1 MSVTISNN
9 YREKIDFYNN
19 VIMNTFM
26 SSEKYKLMNIMS
38 LNDANSCISSLEKLN
53 NMLRT
58 CDIDHDATSENATSE
73 NATSEN
79 ATSENATS
87 ENADMEIIDTLQFVN
102 NSLSNIIK
110 LFGTYRIDDL
120 LLICFGKAFYQ
131 KNIINNKN
139 YERYKLL
146 SRFCHPINYKILN
159 WANKK
164 GSAIKNNNSKNL
176 QEKPSIH
183 KNRLVDDIMLV
194 ERAENFECFDLARTN
209 QNFKIRISGLKFV
222 IHSPENKQTVVIY
235 CVVDDIIPNCMNYKS
250 ISDKLYDL
258 NCIELDDNV
267 YNHTTWSRYI
277 DTLTLKELFIYN
289 IRELYEKYV
298 GIINQVN
305 LLKQK
310 TIFQIVQEFVGS
322 ELYTQRTIIIQ
333 LLINSDRQEFQ
344 YIAYLLYDLLSNETN
359 GNIDTQEQNNILD
372 SLPWKYKHYFKEAM
386 SQTIAYT
393 NQLHNFD
400 NNKIPLEQQICLM
413 KVSDYVKEKAM
424 QKLKEVKSKADDSGS
439 KARQYLEGLLKI
451 PFSIFIKEDIFDVK
465 YNIKQEFNKV
475 ITLIKSLD
483 KSRFRSSS
491 QKWIFDIISKIEQD
505 GLIAEYTTQTTQ
517 TKNYNIY
524 EITRLLTY
532 IKTDINLKHH
542 ILENIQTN
550 ISKLKKGQL
559 IQAYSCIY
567 DKSKPDSKLDLSI
580 IRQSILEYI
589 TKYLDQHGKQE
600 TPEQI
605 IDALID
611 NLSTIVNREIY
622 NNYSLTRQSIE
633 NIEKYNRDIITYIE
647 DTNAILDRSVY
658 GHKNAKKSIERII
671 GQWINGETSG
681 YCFGFE
687 GAPGVGK
694 TSLAK
699 KGIANCLN
707 NKDGVSRP
715 FALIAIGGSSNG
727 SILDGHNYTY
737 VGSSWGKIVDI
748 LIEKRCMNPIIFID
762 ELDKVSKT
770 EQGKEIISILTHL
783 TDSTQNSVFQDKYFS
798 GINIDLSK
806 VLFIFSYNDP
816 DLIDRILLDRI
827 HRIKFDNL
835 TIDDKL
841 VITSEYIIPEIT
853 KNLGLSNSIVID
865 NQTIKYL
872 IEAYTNE
879 SGVRKLK
886 EIIFDILADIN
897 LEVLKNNQEYI
908 IPYNLTCKKIDD
920 ILRERP
926 KIRHVKINDEPRTGI
941 INGLWANA
949 LGKGGILHIESS
961 FMTSSNVLELKLT
974 GMQGEVMKE
983 SMQVAKTLAW
993 NLLDDET
1000 KTRLQQ
1006 EFEKTTLQ
1014 GVHIHVPEGA
1024 TPKDGP
1030 SAGTAITTCLYSLLT
1045 GRKIKNNIAI
1055 TGEICLQGNVTAI
1068 GGLELKIIG
1077 GINAGVDTFLFPEEN
1092 KDDYR
1097 LFLDKYRENSIIK
1110 GVTFHM
1116 IKHIR
1121 DVLHLVLV

>member
-9 YREKIDFYNN
+9 YREKIDFYYN

-26 SSEKYKLMNIMS
+26 SSEKYKLMNIMT
-38 LNDANSCISSLEKLN
+38 LNDANSCVSSLEKLN
-53 NMLRT
+53 NLLRT
-58 CDIDHDATSENATSE
+58 CDSDNGDIL
-73 NATSEN
+73 
-79 ATSENATS
+79 
-87 ENADMEIIDTLQFVN
+87 DTLQFIN
-102 NSLSNIIK
+102 NSLSNVIK

-120 LLICFGKAFYQ
+120 ILICFGKAFYQ
-131 KNIINNKN
+131 KNILNNEN
-139 YERYKLL
+139 YDKYKLL

-159 WANKK
+159 WNNKK
-164 GSAIKNNNSKNL
+164 NQKR
-176 QEKPSIH
+176 QEKGEKAPIQ
-183 KNRLVDDIMLV
+183 KNKLVDDNMII

-209 QNFKIRISGLKFV
+209 QNFKIRISGLKFI
-222 IHSPENKQTVVIY
+222 IHSPENKQTIVIF
-235 CVVDDIIPNCMNYKS
+235 CVVDDIVPNCMNYKL
-250 ISDKLYDL
+250 INDKLYDL
-258 NCIELDDNV
+258 NCIEFNDNIF
-267 YNHTTWSRYI
+267 NRTTWTRFI

-289 IRELYEKYV
+289 IKELYDRYV

-322 ELYTQRTIIIQ
+322 ELYTQRNIIIQ

-344 YIAYLLYDLLSNETN
+344 YIAYLLYDLLSNENN

-386 SQTIAYT
+386 AQTIAYT

-451 PFSIFIKEDIFDVK
+451 PFSIFVKEEIFEVK
-465 YNIKQEFNKV
+465 DNIKREFAKLV
-475 ITLIKSLD
+475 TVYSSLD
-483 KSRFRSSS
+483 KNKFKNN
-491 QKWIFDIISKIEQD
+491 KWIIDIIKVIETTQ
-505 GLIAEYTTQTTQ
+505 LLKEYTNHE
-517 TKNYNIY
+517 KNYNIY
-524 EITRLLTY
+524 EITRFLTHVKEEINVKCHILQNIKSNIGKVKKTQLIKLYNNICSLDSSQTLDSDKIKQDSEAIKQYIIESIDSNDNDTVLNTIIDHLSSLINKDIYSNYTLSKKYIEKIENYNNDIISY
-532 IKTDINLKHH
+532 IK
-542 ILENIQTN
+542 ETN
-550 ISKLKKGQL
+550 
-559 IQAYSCIY
+559 
-567 DKSKPDSKLDLSI
+567 
-580 IRQSILEYI
+580 
-589 TKYLDQHGKQE
+589 
-600 TPEQI
+600 
-605 IDALID
+605 
-611 NLSTIVNREIY
+611 N
-622 NNYSLTRQSIE
+622 
-633 NIEKYNRDIITYIE
+633 
-647 DTNAILDRSVY
+647 ILDRSVY

-687 GAPGVGK
+687 GAPGIGK

-707 NKDGVSRP
+707 NSEGVSRP
-715 FALIAIGGSSNG
+715 FAFIAIGGSSNG

-748 LIEKRCMNPIIFID
+748 LIEKKCMNPIIFID

-770 EQGKEIISILTHL
+770 EHGKEIISILTHL

-816 DLIDRILLDRI
+816 ELIDRILLDRI

-835 TIDDKL
+835 TLDDKL
-841 VITSEYIIPEIT
+841 VITSDYIMPEIC
-853 KNLGLSNSIVID
+853 KNLGLDNSILID
-865 NQTIKYL
+865 NETVKYL
-872 IEAYTNE
+872 IETYTNE

-886 EIIFDILADIN
+886 EILFEILGDIN
-897 LEVLKNNQEYI
+897 LEILKNNPEYT
-908 IPYNLTCKKIDD
+908 IPYTLTNKKIDE
-920 ILRERP
+920 ILKEKP
-926 KIRHVKINDEPRTGI
+926 KIKRVKINREPKVGV

-961 FMTSSNVLELKLT
+961 FISSSNQLELKLT
-974 GMQGEVMKE
+974 GMQGDVMKE

-993 NLLDDET
+993 NLLDKDKH
-1000 KTRLQQ
+1000 KTLQE
-1006 EFEKTTLQ
+1006 EFEKTRQQ

-1045 GRKIKNNIAI
+1045 GRQIKNNIAI

-1092 KDDYR
+1092 SDDYR
-1097 LFLDKYRENSIIK
+1097 LFLDKYRDNSIISGK
-1110 GVTFHM
+1110 TFHM
-1116 IKHIR
+1116 VKNIQE
-1121 DVLHLVLV
+1121 VLDIVLL

>member
-9 YREKIDFYNN
+9 YREKIDFYYN

-26 SSEKYKLMNIMS
+26 SSEKYKLMNIMT
-38 LNDANSCISSLEKLN
+38 LNDANSCVSSLEKLN
-53 NMLRT
+53 NLLRT
-58 CDIDHDATSENATSE
+58 CDSDNGDIL
-73 NATSEN
+73 
-79 ATSENATS
+79 
-87 ENADMEIIDTLQFVN
+87 DTLQFIN
-102 NSLSNIIK
+102 NSLSNVIK

-120 LLICFGKAFYQ
+120 IVICFGKAFYQ
-131 KNIINNKN
+131 KNILNSQN
-139 YERYKLL
+139 YDKYKLL

-159 WANKK
+159 WNNKK
-164 GSAIKNNNSKNL
+164 NQKRQDKGEKAPIQKNK
-176 QEKPSIH
+176 
-183 KNRLVDDIMLV
+183 LVDDNMII
-194 ERAENFECFDLARTN
+194 ERGENFECFDLARSN
-209 QNFKIRISGLKFV
+209 QNFKIRISGLKFI
-222 IHSPENKQTVVIY
+222 IHSPENKQTIVIF
-235 CVVDDIIPNCMNYKS
+235 CVVDDIVPNCMNYKL
-250 ISDKLYDL
+250 INDKLYDL
-258 NCIELDDNV
+258 NCIEFNDNIF
-267 YNHTTWSRYI
+267 NRTTWSRFI

-289 IRELYEKYV
+289 IKELYDRYV

-310 TIFQIVQEFVGS
+310 TIFQIVQDFVGS
-322 ELYTQRTIIIQ
+322 ELYTQRNIIIQ

-344 YIAYLLYDLLSNETN
+344 YIAYLLYDLLSNENN

-386 SQTIAYT
+386 AQTIAYT

-413 KVSDYVKEKAM
+413 KVNDYVKEKAM

-451 PFSIFIKEDIFDVK
+451 PFSIFVKEEIFEVK
-465 YNIKQEFNKV
+465 DNIKREFAKLITVYSTLDKNKFKNNKW
-475 ITLIKSLD
+475 IIDIIKDIENTELIKL
-483 KSRFRSSS
+483 
-491 QKWIFDIISKIEQD
+491 
-505 GLIAEYTTQTTQ
+505 YTNQE
-517 TKNYNIY
+517 KNYNIY
-524 EITRLLTY
+524 EITKFLTFV
-532 IKTDINLKHH
+532 KEDINLRRH
-542 ILENIQTN
+542 ILQNIKSNIGKVKKTQLIKLYTN
-550 ISKLKKGQL
+550 IYSLGD
-559 IQAYSCIY
+559 IQSLDSDKIKQDTEAIKQYIIECI
-567 DKSKPDSKLDLSI
+567 DSWDDDTVLN
-580 IRQSILEYI
+580 
-589 TKYLDQHGKQE
+589 T
-600 TPEQI
+600 I
-605 IDALID
+605 IDQLSSLINKD
-611 NLSTIVNREIY
+611 IY
-622 NNYSLTRQSIE
+622 SNYSLSKKYIEKIE
-633 NIEKYNRDIITYIE
+633 NYNSDIITYIK
-647 DTNAILDRSVY
+647 DTNNILDRSVY

-687 GAPGVGK
+687 GAPGIGK

-707 NKDGVSRP
+707 NSEGVSRP
-715 FALIAIGGSSNG
+715 FAFIAIGGSSNG

-748 LIEKRCMNPIIFID
+748 LIENKCMNPIIFID

-770 EQGKEIISILTHL
+770 EHGKEIISILTHL

-816 DLIDRILLDRI
+816 ELIDRILLDRI

-835 TIDDKL
+835 TLDDKL
-841 VITSEYIIPEIT
+841 VITSDYIMPEIT
-853 KNLGLSNSIVID
+853 KNLGLDNSILID
-865 NQTIKYL
+865 NETVKHL
-872 IEAYTNE
+872 IETYTNE

-886 EIIFDILADIN
+886 EILFEILGDIN
-897 LEVLKNNQEYI
+897 LEILKNNTEYT
-908 IPYNLTCKKIDD
+908 IPYTLTNKKIDE
-920 ILRERP
+920 ILKEKP
-926 KIRHVKINDEPRTGI
+926 KIKRVKINQEAKVGV

-961 FMTSSNVLELKLT
+961 FISSSNQLELKLT
-974 GMQGEVMKE
+974 GMQGDVMKE

-993 NLLDDET
+993 NLLDKDNR
-1000 KTRLQQ
+1000 KTLQE
-1006 EFEKTTLQ
+1006 EFEKTREQ

-1045 GRKIKNNIAI
+1045 GRRIKNNVAI

-1092 KDDYR
+1092 NDDYR
-1097 LFLDKYRENSIIK
+1097 LFLDKYRDNSIISGK
-1110 GVTFHM
+1110 TFHM
-1116 IKHIR
+1116 VKNIQE
-1121 DVLHLVLV
+1121 VLDIVLL

>member
-9 YREKIDFYNN
+9 YREKIDFYYN

-26 SSEKYKLMNIMS
+26 SSEKYKLMNIMT
-38 LNDANSCISSLEKLN
+38 LNDANSCVSSLEKLN
-53 NMLRT
+53 NLLRT
-58 CDIDHDATSENATSE
+58 CDSDNGDIL
-73 NATSEN
+73 
-79 ATSENATS
+79 
-87 ENADMEIIDTLQFVN
+87 DTLQFIN
-102 NSLSNIIK
+102 NSLSNVIK

-120 LLICFGKAFYQ
+120 IVICFGKAFYQ
-131 KNIINNKN
+131 KNILNNQN
-139 YERYKLL
+139 YDKYKLL

-159 WANKK
+159 WNNKK
-164 GSAIKNNNSKNL
+164 NQKRQDKGEKAPIQKNK
-176 QEKPSIH
+176 
-183 KNRLVDDIMLV
+183 LVDDNMII
-194 ERAENFECFDLARTN
+194 ERGENFECFDLARTN
-209 QNFKIRISGLKFV
+209 QNFKIRISGLKFI
-222 IHSPENKQTVVIY
+222 IHSPENKQTIVIF
-235 CVVDDIIPNCMNYKS
+235 CVVDDIVPNCMNYKV
-250 ISDKLYDL
+250 INDKLYDL
-258 NCIELDDNV
+258 NCIEFNDNIF
-267 YNHTTWSRYI
+267 NRTTWSRFI

-289 IRELYEKYV
+289 IKELYDRYV

-310 TIFQIVQEFVGS
+310 TIFQIVQDFVGS
-322 ELYTQRTIIIQ
+322 ELYTQRNIIIQ

-344 YIAYLLYDLLSNETN
+344 YIAYLLYDLLSNENN

-386 SQTIAYT
+386 AQTIAYT

-413 KVSDYVKEKAM
+413 KVNDYVKEKAM

-451 PFSIFIKEDIFDVK
+451 PFSIFVKEEIFEVK
-465 YNIKQEFNKV
+465 DNIKREFAKLLTIYRTLDKNKFKNNKW
-475 ITLIKSLD
+475 IIDIIKDIENTELIKV
-483 KSRFRSSS
+483 
-491 QKWIFDIISKIEQD
+491 
-505 GLIAEYTTQTTQ
+505 YTNQE
-517 TKNYNIY
+517 KNYNIY
-524 EITRLLTY
+524 EITKFLTFV
-532 IKTDINLKHH
+532 KEDINLRRH
-542 ILENIQTN
+542 ILQNIKSNIGKVKKTQLIKLYTN
-550 ISKLKKGQL
+550 IYSLGDSQSLDSDKIKQDTAAIKQYIIECIDSGDDDTVLNTIIYQL
-559 IQAYSCIY
+559 SSLINKDIYS
-567 DKSKPDSKLDLSI
+567 
-580 IRQSILEYI
+580 
-589 TKYLDQHGKQE
+589 
-600 TPEQI
+600 
-605 IDALID
+605 
-611 NLSTIVNREIY
+611 
-622 NNYSLTRQSIE
+622 NYSLSKKYIEKIE
-633 NIEKYNRDIITYIE
+633 NYNSDIITYIK
-647 DTNAILDRSVY
+647 DTNNILDRSVY

-687 GAPGVGK
+687 GAPGIGK

-707 NKDGVSRP
+707 NSEGVSRP
-715 FALIAIGGSSNG
+715 FAFIAIGGSSNG

-748 LIEKRCMNPIIFID
+748 LIENKCMNPIIFID

-770 EQGKEIISILTHL
+770 EHGKEIISILTHL

-816 DLIDRILLDRI
+816 ELIDRILLDRI

-835 TIDDKL
+835 TLDDKL
-841 VITSEYIIPEIT
+841 VITSDYIMPEIT
-853 KNLGLSNSIVID
+853 KNLGLDNSILID
-865 NQTIKYL
+865 NETVKHL
-872 IEAYTNE
+872 IETYTNE

-886 EIIFDILADIN
+886 EILFEILGDIN
-897 LEVLKNNQEYI
+897 LEILKNNAEYT
-908 IPYNLTCKKIDD
+908 IPYTLTNKKIDE
-920 ILRERP
+920 ILKEKP
-926 KIRHVKINDEPRTGI
+926 KIKRVKINQEAKVGV

-961 FMTSSNVLELKLT
+961 FISSSNQLELKLT
-974 GMQGEVMKE
+974 GMQGDVMKE

-993 NLLDDET
+993 NLLDKDNR
-1000 KTRLQQ
+1000 KTLQE
-1006 EFEKTTLQ
+1006 EFEKTREQ
-1014 GVHIHVPEGA
+1014 GMHIHVPEGA

-1045 GRKIKNNIAI
+1045 GRRIKNNIAI

-1092 KDDYR
+1092 NDDYR
-1097 LFLDKYRENSIIK
+1097 LFLDKYRDNSIISGK
-1110 GVTFHM
+1110 TFHM
-1116 IKHIR
+1116 VKNIQE
-1121 DVLHLVLV
+1121 VLDIVLL

>member
-9 YREKIDFYNN
+9 YREKIDFYYN

-26 SSEKYKLMNIMS
+26 SSEKYKLMNIMT
-38 LNDANSCISSLEKLN
+38 LNDANSCVSSLEKLN
-53 NMLRT
+53 NLLRT
-58 CDIDHDATSENATSE
+58 CDSDNVNIL
-73 NATSEN
+73 
-79 ATSENATS
+79 
-87 ENADMEIIDTLQFVN
+87 DTLQFIN
-102 NSLSNIIK
+102 NSLSNVIK

-120 LLICFGKAFYQ
+120 IVICFGKAFYQ
-131 KNIINNKN
+131 KNILNNQNNDK
-139 YERYKLL
+139 YKLL

-159 WANKK
+159 WNNKK
-164 GSAIKNNNSKNL
+164 NQKRQDKGEKAPIQKNK
-176 QEKPSIH
+176 
-183 KNRLVDDIMLV
+183 LVDDNMII
-194 ERAENFECFDLARTN
+194 ERGENFECFDLARSN
-209 QNFKIRISGLKFV
+209 QNFKIRISGLKFI
-222 IHSPENKQTVVIY
+222 IHSPENKQTIVIF
-235 CVVDDIIPNCMNYKS
+235 CVVDDIVPNCMNYKL
-250 ISDKLYDL
+250 INDKLYDL
-258 NCIELDDNV
+258 NCIEFNDNIF
-267 YNHTTWSRYI
+267 NRTTWSRFI

-289 IRELYEKYV
+289 IKELYDRYV

-310 TIFQIVQEFVGS
+310 TIFQIVQDFVGS
-322 ELYTQRTIIIQ
+322 ELYTQRNIIIQ

-344 YIAYLLYDLLSNETN
+344 YIAYLLYDLLSNENN

-386 SQTIAYT
+386 AQTIAYT

-413 KVSDYVKEKAM
+413 KVNDYVKEKAM

-451 PFSIFIKEDIFDVK
+451 PFSIFVKEEIFEVK
-465 YNIKQEFNKV
+465 DNIKREFAKLITVYSTLDKNKFKNNKW
-475 ITLIKSLD
+475 IIDIIKDIENTELIKL
-483 KSRFRSSS
+483 
-491 QKWIFDIISKIEQD
+491 
-505 GLIAEYTTQTTQ
+505 YTNQE
-517 TKNYNIY
+517 KNYNIY
-524 EITRLLTY
+524 EITKFLTFV
-532 IKTDINLKHH
+532 KEDINLRRH
-542 ILENIQTN
+542 ILQNIKSNIGKVKKTQLIKLYTN
-550 ISKLKKGQL
+550 IYSLGD
-559 IQAYSCIY
+559 IQSLDSDKTKQDTEAIKQYIIECI
-567 DKSKPDSKLDLSI
+567 DSGDDDTVLN
-580 IRQSILEYI
+580 
-589 TKYLDQHGKQE
+589 T
-600 TPEQI
+600 I
-605 IDALID
+605 IDQLSSLINKD
-611 NLSTIVNREIY
+611 IY
-622 NNYSLTRQSIE
+622 SNYSLSKKYIEKIE
-633 NIEKYNRDIITYIE
+633 NYNSDIITYIK
-647 DTNAILDRSVY
+647 DTNNILDRSVY

-687 GAPGVGK
+687 GAPGIGK

-707 NKDGVSRP
+707 NSEGVSRP
-715 FALIAIGGSSNG
+715 FAFIAIGGSSNG

-748 LIEKRCMNPIIFID
+748 LIENKCMNPIIFID

-770 EQGKEIISILTHL
+770 EHGKEIISILTHL

-816 DLIDRILLDRI
+816 ELIDRILLDRI

-835 TIDDKL
+835 TLDDKL
-841 VITSEYIIPEIT
+841 VITSDYIMPEIT
-853 KNLGLSNSIVID
+853 KNLGLDNSILID
-865 NQTIKYL
+865 NETVKHL
-872 IEAYTNE
+872 IETYTNE

-886 EIIFDILADIN
+886 EILFEILGDIN
-897 LEVLKNNQEYI
+897 LEILKNNAEYT
-908 IPYNLTCKKIDD
+908 IPYTLTNKKIDE
-920 ILRERP
+920 ILKEKP
-926 KIRHVKINDEPRTGI
+926 KIKRVKINQEAKVGV

-961 FMTSSNVLELKLT
+961 FISSSNQLELKLT
-974 GMQGEVMKE
+974 GMQGDVMKE

-993 NLLDDET
+993 NLLDKDNR
-1000 KTRLQQ
+1000 KTLQE
-1006 EFEKTTLQ
+1006 EFEKTREQ
-1014 GVHIHVPEGA
+1014 GMHIHVPEGA

-1045 GRKIKNNIAI
+1045 GRRIKNNIAI

-1092 KDDYR
+1092 NDDYR
-1097 LFLDKYRENSIIK
+1097 LFLDKYRDNSIISGK
-1110 GVTFHM
+1110 TFHM
-1116 IKHIR
+1116 VKNIQE
-1121 DVLHLVLV
+1121 VLDIVLL